1 MKDNKEGAGKAPE
14 EAGEGK
20 GRTIYTKI
28 DIDQRLNPDSPAFD
42 PAAYQA
48 FLDARG
54 GLDEVVKDASKR
66 INAGFDVL
74 AKAFRNL
81 PAGEAVNAAIAGTS
95 QRLEE
100 LKGYM
105 QSYTETVPIALEQLQ
120 AIIEDL
126 KTTLTDGERQYR
138 EWLEELRAEG
148 GHEHILF
155 LADNM
160 PFVTA
165 GLIGF
170 IGLAGQMGDY
180 LEEELSKPEYEGH
193 TMQALI
199 MPLEDDPEAT
209 LWERAVANAEEAMKA
224 AEPDRYRAMM
234 EARGQQDTEEE
245 KAQQGEQTTG
255 AALAKTQLDPLAPLA
270 SMPNGEALNWLFR
283 ISASKGGRVVSKSP
297 ANRHEEVTIQKKG
310 NRLRLTRTN
319 KQTGSTTTV
328 EIDQADKFL
337 GKSNKTFVKMLS
349 FTLQKMAQQNFPL
362 IVGFPLQE
370 LVDVNM
376 YGNTD
381 SARRAVYSFAEHIIP
396 ILVYG
401 SIKKGNKLLKENVGN
416 LIYNI
421 KIDGAFVRVYINE
434 NYNIRFLAPYFT
446 VLPIFSYSLG
456 TNAFFL
462 VRYIFFLARQN
473 SQAIKDK
480 GAFTINLDS
489 IREML
494 GLPAPDEVKN
504 WKYKQYIMTPIE
516 DAIEEIEEAL
526 QNVPEA
532 REYGFTITPYGTAA
546 TNINEWLQGYLE
558 IGLRGDFAET
568 FVRLATKA
576 ERDRAKWE
584 KAKLTEQARL
594 TVKEEA
600 KAAKEADKT
609 TRGKAKGKT
618 T

>member
-1 MKDNKEGAGKAPE
+1 
-14 EAGEGK
+14 
-20 GRTIYTKI
+20 
-28 DIDQRLNPDSPAFD
+28 
-42 PAAYQA
+42 
-48 FLDARG
+48 
-54 GLDEVVKDASKR
+54 
-66 INAGFDVL
+66 
-74 AKAFRNL
+74 
-81 PAGEAVNAAIAGTS
+81 
-95 QRLEE
+95 
-100 LKGYM
+100 
-105 QSYTETVPIALEQLQ
+105 
-120 AIIEDL
+120 
-126 KTTLTDGERQYR
+126 
-138 EWLEELRAEG
+138 
-148 GHEHILF
+148 
-155 LADNM
+155 
-160 PFVTA
+160 
-165 GLIGF
+165 
-170 IGLAGQMGDY
+170 
-180 LEEELSKPEYEGH
+180 
-193 TMQALI
+193 
-199 MPLEDDPEAT
+199 
-209 LWERAVANAEEAMKA
+209 
-224 AEPDRYRAMM
+224 
-234 EARGQQDTEEE
+234 
-245 KAQQGEQTTG
+245 
-255 AALAKTQLDPLAPLA
+255 
-270 SMPNGEALNWLFR
+270 
-283 ISASKGGRVVSKSP
+283 
-297 ANRHEEVTIQKKG
+297 
-310 NRLRLTRTN
+310 
-319 KQTGSTTTV
+319 
-328 EIDQADKFL
+328 
-337 GKSNKTFVKMLS
+337 MLS

-381 SARRAVYSFAEHIIP
+381 SARRAVYSFAGHIIP

-421 KIDGAFVRVYINE
+421 EIDDAFVKVYVNE

-446 VLPIFSYSLG
+446 VLPLFSYSLG

-480 GAFTINLDS
+480 GTFTINLDS

-532 REYGFTITPYGTAA
+532 KEYGFTITPYGTAA

-568 FVRLATKA
+568 FVRLAAKA

-594 TVKEEA
+594 AVKEEA
-600 KAAKEADKT
+600 KADKEADKT